1 MDKLDKVQKK
11 LDRVEKKFDESTLA
25 MEMLRELKRSG
36 TRKFVIIVILIIALV
51 GTNLAWLIRENS
63 FETVLEEEETQYMED
78 LDNALNSTFT
88 QTIN

>member
-1 MDKLDKVQKK
+1 MDKLDKVEKK
-11 LDRVEKKFDESTLA
+11 LDKVQKKFDESTLA

-36 TRKFVIIVILIIALV
+36 TRKFVIIIILIIALV

-63 FETVLEEEETQYMED
+63 FETVLEEEETQYMEN
-78 LDNALNSTFT
+78 LDNANNSTFT

>member
-78 LDNALNSTFT
+78 LDNASNSTFT